1 MILFAKN
8 NSKTRDNLKS
18 CKEVKVKNNRHS
30 RRVIIKT
37 AKIILPLIIIAFSLL
52 LTPAAAFA
60 QTPEDINQ
68 DLNPYSYSA
77 NIYLTSD
84 EDTTATIDGSWGDRK
99 VIHLKGKGTLEAE
112 GEGVCRIK
120 GSTNDIKNGIITV
133 SRNGVLLV
141 RDIEGDM
148 EKSIT
153 GYGGKVEI
161 KENYWLYYGFN
172 GSAEIKGSGFIVSF
186 IGDNID
192 FYAKGRG
199 VVHLAGKGS
208 YTAERIIDGSDED
221 FF

>member
-1 MILFAKN
+1 MVLFAKN
-8 NSKTRDNLKS
+8 NNKARDNLKL
-18 CKEVKVKNNRHS
+18 CKEVKVKNNRHY

-37 AKIILPLIIIAFSLL
+37 AKIILPLVIVASSLL
-52 LTPAAAFA
+52 LAPAAAFA
-60 QTPEDINQ
+60 QTPEDTSQ
-68 DLNPYSYSA
+68 DLYPYSYSA
-77 NIYLTSD
+77 NIYLASD

-120 GSTNDIKNGIITV
+120 GSTNDIDDGIITV
-133 SRNGVLLV
+133 SGNGVLLV

-186 IGDNID
+186 MGDNID